1 MRAVGEI
8 CEMKRL
14 GIIKK
19 WVVEWVHPSWSI
31 ILGVIGIN
39 AGVVCGIV
47 SKTELSATWLIVG
60 IVGIFVAIFVPRRI
74 IMICAVAGGILIG
87 LFRIGIEISGQEVW
101 QNLIGK
107 EIKISG
113 IIKDDPDTD
122 DSKTTVK
129 LNKIKLADDNE
140 TNLSGTIYIILPK
153 NEELKREDE
162 ITISGEAKEGFGTFV
177 ASMFRPKIIKIKRAG
192 SVLLEIKDKVA
203 SNIREKIEE
212 PEASL
217 GLGYVLGVKSAL
229 DPKLEEKLK
238 TVGLTHIV
246 VASGA
251 NLAILVGVAR
261 KLFGKIARGLAF
273 FGSLVMIGG
282 FIYLAGF
289 SASMMRAGIVAI
301 LTLVAWYSGREVSPT
316 RIILYAVAGTLLYE
330 PMYIID
336 VGWLLSFAAFFG
348 ILVVGPELTRIFY
361 GKKEPKMIAAT
372 LLESLAAGVMCAPIL
387 LFFFGQI
394 SLISLL
400 ANVLILP
407 SIPLAMGLTM
417 LAAISNIGGYL
428 ANLVLK
434 FHVFIIEVLGQQTMF
449 LINTETGNCW
459 WFLLYI
465 PIMIWLACANRRHSR
480 RKRLSGDAQ
489 VRAP

>member
-19 WVVEWVHPSWSI
+19 WLVEWVHPSWSI

-301 LTLVAWYSGREVSPT
+301 LTLVAWYSGREVAPI
-316 RIILYAVAGTLLYE
+316 RIILYAAGGTLLYE

-387 LFFFGQI
+387 DR
-394 SLISLL
+394 
-400 ANVLILP
+400 
-407 SIPLAMGLTM
+407 
-417 LAAISNIGGYL
+417 
-428 ANLVLK
+428 
-434 FHVFIIEVLGQQTMF
+434 FH
-449 LINTETGNCW
+449 
-459 WFLLYI
+459 
-465 PIMIWLACANRRHSR
+465 
-480 RKRLSGDAQ
+480 
-489 VRAP
+489 

>member
-1 MRAVGEI
+1 
-8 CEMKRL
+8 
-14 GIIKK
+14 
-19 WVVEWVHPSWSI
+19 
-31 ILGVIGIN
+31 
-39 AGVVCGIV
+39 
-47 SKTELSATWLIVG
+47 
-60 IVGIFVAIFVPRRI
+60 
-74 IMICAVAGGILIG
+74 MICAVAGGILIG

-273 FGSLVMIGG
+273 FG
-282 FIYLAGF
+282 
-289 SASMMRAGIVAI
+289 
-301 LTLVAWYSGREVSPT
+301 
-316 RIILYAVAGTLLYE
+316 
-330 PMYIID
+330 
-336 VGWLLSFAAFFG
+336 

>member
-19 WVVEWVHPSWSI
+19 WLVEWVHPSWSI

-301 LTLVAWYSGREVSPT
+301 LTLVAWYSGREVAPI
-316 RIILYAVAGTLLYE
+316 RIILYAAGGTLLYE

-428 ANLVLK
+428 ASLVLK
-434 FHVFIIEVLGQQTMF
+434 FHVFIIEILGQQTMF
-449 LINTETGNCW
+449 LINTETGNYW
-459 WFLLYI
+459 WLLLYI
-465 PIMIWLACANRRHSR
+465 PIMIWLILASRRHSR